1 MSQAHAVLGQ
11 LLEMVDAVELG
22 AALIECHE
30 KTRSQQ
36 VRRFQPGSAA
46 RFFQNAPAER
56 SILVRGL
63 IICVNGGCGLEFAQP
78 LCLSNAP
85 LHEFIKQGDREG
97 RLSVARSPNHSF
109 FK

>member
-1 MSQAHAVLGQ
+1 VSQAHAVLGQ

-46 RFFQNAPAER
+46 RFFQNAPAE
-56 SILVRGL
+56 
-63 IICVNGGCGLEFAQP
+63 
-78 LCLSNAP
+78 
-85 LHEFIKQGDREG
+85 
-97 RLSVARSPNHSF
+97 
-109 FK
+109 